1 MLFAITLLWGIDF
14 PPELCYALLLD
25 SVLTA
30 TLVCWCAHA
39 CRRPPGPPRPAPWAW
54 PAALFAWPRD
64 SIRRGQ
70 LGETESKVR
79 RASTPRRRSPSQST
93 REPTQST
100 WAHPFGTQGALR
112 PAARV
117 DEARLTKARQSA
129 AQQLTRL
136 TTARQLLTTAQ
147 QLVLTVGSGG
157 RTTGTGG
164 RDDGAGSG
172 SSYTYSEPEEEEH
185 ANPDPAGDRGGR
197 DGAGPPGGGGG
208 RPPGDPEPPSGGG
221 IHGTARLPKC
231 CACNRQG
238 PEMVHTDAI
247 NALHFMT
254 RPGPGDG
261 MLLGVCLR
269 PRAGGAMPVPDRHG
283 NMVQG
288 CGHLTCRQ
296 CVVDGPAVGGGM
308 SLMCRCCAAAQVET
322 PAAAN
327 PVAAPV
333 PELIRR
339 RQGKVPQCAQH
350 CPCAQQR
357 PGPHARARP

>member
-1 MLFAITLLWGIDF
+1 M
-14 PPELCYALLLD
+14 
-25 SVLTA
+25 
-30 TLVCWCAHA
+30 
-39 CRRPPGPPRPAPWAW
+39 
-54 PAALFAWPRD
+54 
-64 SIRRGQ
+64 
-70 LGETESKVR
+70 
-79 RASTPRRRSPSQST
+79 
-93 REPTQST
+93 
-100 WAHPFGTQGALR
+100 
-112 PAARV
+112 

-322 PAAAN
+322 PAAAKSRGSTRTRID
-327 PVAAPV
+327 PQTTGEGPAVCTALSLRTAAPRASREGPSV
-333 PELIRR
+333 APRGRGPRRGRR
-339 RQGKVPQCAQH
+339 RTPSRGDDAADTTAGAGTTTVKTTVKTTERAAPEQKTGGAN
-350 CPCAQQR
+350 
-357 PGPHARARP
+357 PGSGRTAGPTHGAAARPANGAGGTRPKPTKKSGWNVPCPAVAGLLAV